1 MKPPRADKAPASRE
15 EGVPLVTVAVGE
27 TEDGHFC
34 ACVLTTQGDRVLARE
49 LLAVS
54 LEAEGAAEAWR
65 MAAHLRIFSRQE
77 PTPIEKLATAREV
90 APYKG
95 ADVALAHGLGL
106 HKQQGQWALCEVHT
120 DGATVTAF
128 NVVEASKD
136 FLYLWER
143 LDVLAA
149 RTLLRGD
156 RRAA

>member
-1 MKPPRADKAPASRE
+1 MAKADKAVSRE
-15 EGVPLVTVAVGE
+15 EGVPLVTVAMGE

-34 ACVLTTQGDRVLARE
+34 ALVLTTQGDKVLSRE

-54 LEAEGAAEAWR
+54 PESDGPAEAWR
-65 MAAHLRIFSRQE
+65 EAAHARLFTRLE
-77 PTPIEKLATAREV
+77 PTPMEKLATAKAV

-95 ADVALAHGLGL
+95 ADVSLAHGLGL

-120 DGATVTAF
+120 DGPVVTSF
-128 NVVEASKD
+128 SVVEASKD

-143 LDVLAA
+143 LDVLAS
-149 RTLLRGD
+149 RTLLRAD

>member
-1 MKPPRADKAPASRE
+1 MKPRKPEASRE
-15 EGVPLVTVAVGE
+15 EGVPLLTVAVGE

-34 ACVLTTQGDRVLARE
+34 ACVLTTQGDRVLSRE

-54 LEAEGAAEAWR
+54 LEAEGASEAWR
-65 MAAHLRIFSRQE
+65 YAAHQRIFSKQE
-77 PTPIEKLATAREV
+77 PTPMERLATAKEV

-106 HKQQGQWALCEVHT
+106 HKKDGQWALCEVHT
-120 DGATVTAF
+120 DGPVVTSF
-128 NVVEASKD
+128 SVVEASKD

-149 RTLLRGD
+149 RTLLPND

>member
-1 MKPPRADKAPASRE
+1 MKPARADKQSRE
-15 EGVPLVTVAVGE
+15 EGVPLLTVALGE

-34 ACVLTTQGDRVLARE
+34 AVVLTTQGDKVLSRE

-54 LEAEGAAEAWR
+54 PEPDEPSAAWR
-65 MAAHLRIFSRQE
+65 EAAHQRIFSRQE
-77 PTPIEKLATAREV
+77 PTPVEKLATARGV

-95 ADVALAHGLGL
+95 SDVALAHGLGL

-120 DGATVTAF
+120 DGATVTSCA
-128 NVVEASKD
+128 VVEASKD

-143 LDVLAA
+143 LDVLAS
-149 RTLLRGD
+149 RTLLTRD